1 MEQSAGHV
9 CPQQELPVADEVWLR
24 PYETCSTKQ
33 NPTTVIS
40 ALVKQNHS
48 LKKSG
53 QVTRY
58 QVEFQL
64 IKIYTEIGTII
75 KIIHVIAPE
84 ITHFSFNTNLL
95 SKNIFNP
102 RI

>member
-9 CPQQELPVADEVWLR
+9 CPPQELPVADEVWLR

-48 LKKSG
+48 LKKSK
-53 QVTRY
+53 V
-58 QVEFQL
+58 
-64 IKIYTEIGTII
+64 
-75 KIIHVIAPE
+75 
-84 ITHFSFNTNLL
+84 
-95 SKNIFNP
+95 KNIFSTKPDYLNYLL
-102 RI
+102 